1 MKKVTLD
8 ISGMHCA
15 SCATLITNKLKKEP
29 GISYANVNLT
39 TEKATVEFDES
50 KTSDQNIVNSI
61 EKLGDYKAKIIT
73 DDEEDSFRSENAV
86 IKIVPL
92 WKWLLQF

>member
-1 MKKVTLD
+1 MKQTTLD

-50 KTSDQNIVNSI
+50 KTSENNIIKIVES
-61 EKLGDYKAKIIT
+61 LGDYKAKLMNNSVESKDYETQKEKRI
-73 DDEEDSFRSENAV
+73 
-86 IKIVPL
+86 
-92 WKWLLQF
+92 